1 MLREDAYARLKQC
14 LFDSAI
20 LPGQLVSQKELARLI
35 KCPLGPTREAI
46 QRLATEA
53 LLRVVPQRGIVI
65 NDITLDFI
73 RNVFQL
79 RMIIEREA
87 VQVFFLKCPRAE
99 VRALRAEQ
107 QRILKRA
114 EARIDKAL
122 LADALH
128 VEWGFHDRI
137 IEALANK
144 LLEEIY
150 RVNGDRIRLIQ
161 AKRGYVAERL
171 PSAMREHI
179 AILDAGLRKG
189 PAAAAAAM
197 DHHLRESQRW
207 ALRV

>member
-1 MLREDAYARLKQC
+1 
-14 LFDSAI
+14 
-20 LPGQLVSQKELARLI
+20 
-35 KCPLGPTREAI
+35 
-46 QRLATEA
+46 
-53 LLRVVPQRGIVI
+53 LRVVPQRGIVI

-87 VQVFFLKCPRAE
+87 VQAFVRKFPADE

-114 EARIDKAL
+114 EARIDKTL

-137 IEALANK
+137 VGALANT

-171 PSAMREHI
+171 PSAMREHM

-197 DHHLRESQRW
+197 DHHLQESQRW